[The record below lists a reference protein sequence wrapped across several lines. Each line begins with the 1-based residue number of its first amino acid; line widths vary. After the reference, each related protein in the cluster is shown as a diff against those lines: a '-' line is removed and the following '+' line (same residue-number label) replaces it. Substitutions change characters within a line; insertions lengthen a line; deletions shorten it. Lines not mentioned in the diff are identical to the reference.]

1 MTLYA
6 ATSRLSLLP
15 LQMSG
20 LSMCVCVSRVFFLS
34 KNKLLSSRP
43 THSVDEVDDDAFAPH
58 LVIKSCAAS
67 SFMCLVQN
75 ILYIASLPS
84 EQTSNACFCIWN
96 SLCISALVIWCL
108 PFISVCGM
116 IWENII
122 CSRNRCCTSDTHCA
136 L

>member
-1 MTLYA
+1 MMTLYA
-6 ATSRLSLLP
+6 PTSRLSLLP

-58 LVIKSCAAS
+58 LVIKSCAAA

-75 ILYIASLPS
+75 ILYSVTALRADFKRMFLHLEFSLHQRS
-84 EQTSNACFCIWN
+84 CDMVLTIYKCVRDDIGKYYLQ
-96 SLCISALVIWCL
+96 
-108 PFISVCGM
+108 
-116 IWENII
+116 
-122 CSRNRCCTSDTHCA
+122 
-136 L
+136 